1 MDKQKE
7 INDGQEAERL
17 LESDVFK
24 NAFINYKNELIK
36 EEPSENSV
44 KADENVLI
52 KEWES
57 TSAKD
62 LDTRENL
69 YRALKVLPE
78 VERHLRIIV
87 EKGKLN
93 SKDFNVLRKVS

>member
-36 EEPSENSV
+36 E
-44 KADENVLI
+44 
-52 KEWES
+52 WES

-62 LDTRENL
+62 LDKRENL

>member
-24 NAFINYKNELIK
+24 SAFINYKNE
-36 EEPSENSV
+36 
-44 KADENVLI
+44 LI

-62 LDTRENL
+62 LD
-69 YRALKVLPE
+69 
-78 VERHLRIIV
+78 
-87 EKGKLN
+87 
-93 SKDFNVLRKVS
+93 

>member
-24 NAFINYKNELIK
+24 SAFINYKNE
-36 EEPSENSV
+36 
-44 KADENVLI
+44 LI

-62 LDTRENL
+62 LDKRENL

-93 SKDFNVLRKVS
+93 SKDFNV

>member
-24 NAFINYKNELIK
+24 SAFINYKNE
-36 EEPSENSV
+36 
-44 KADENVLI
+44 LI

-62 LDTRENL
+62 LDKRENL

>member
-36 EEPSENSV
+36 E
-44 KADENVLI
+44 
-52 KEWES
+52 WES

-69 YRALKVLPE
+69 YRALKALPE

>member
-7 INDGQEAERL
+7 INDGHEAERL

-24 NAFINYKNELIK
+24 SAFINYKNELIK
-36 EEPSENSV
+36 E
-44 KADENVLI
+44 
-52 KEWES
+52 WES
-57 TSAKD
+57 TLDKD

-93 SKDFNVLRKVS
+93 SKDFKVLRKVS

>member
-24 NAFINYKNELIK
+24 SAFINYKNE
-36 EEPSENSV
+36 
-44 KADENVLI
+44 LI

-62 LDTRENL
+62 LDKRENL

-93 SKDFNVLRKVS
+93 SKDLNVLRKVS

>member
-7 INDGQEAERL
+7 INDGHEAERL

-24 NAFINYKNELIK
+24 SAFINYKNE
-36 EEPSENSV
+36 
-44 KADENVLI
+44 LI

>member
-24 NAFINYKNELIK
+24 SAFNNYKNE
-36 EEPSENSV
+36 
-44 KADENVLI
+44 LI